1 MLKNKVCIILPCYKV
16 KNKIYTVYKKLNQK
30 KLDCLIFVDDNCP
43 EKSVDFLQSKIK
55 KNKLS
60 SNLNTLNL
68 EKRKLERI
76 SEDLKEM
83 LEQSSFVE
91 GEILNSSQLRQMSS
105 FRENLQEK
113 LQISSNR
120 EIHLEK
126 EMNNYLSEI
135 SKIKKQKEK
144 IEKKIKEEALLI
156 EKMNELRKDHNFKTK
171 VMI

>member
-1 MLKNKVCIILPCYKV
+1 MKKKYQLLSLLK
-16 KNKIYTVYKKLNQK
+16 
-30 KLDCLIFVDDNCP
+30 
-43 EKSVDFLQSKIK
+43 KIK

-83 LEQSSFVE
+83 LEQASFVE

-113 LQISSNR
+113 LQVSSNR
-120 EIHLEK
+120 EVHLEK

-144 IEKKIKEEALLI
+144 IEKKIKEESLLI

>member
-1 MLKNKVCIILPCYKV
+1 MKKKYQLLSLLK
-16 KNKIYTVYKKLNQK
+16 
-30 KLDCLIFVDDNCP
+30 
-43 EKSVDFLQSKIK
+43 KIK

-91 GEILNSSQLRQMSS
+91 GEILNSSQLRQTSS

>member
-1 MLKNKVCIILPCYKV
+1 
-16 KNKIYTVYKKLNQK
+16 
-30 KLDCLIFVDDNCP
+30 
-43 EKSVDFLQSKIK
+43 
-55 KNKLS
+55 
-60 SNLNTLNL
+60 
-68 EKRKLERI
+68 
-76 SEDLKEM
+76 M

>member
-1 MLKNKVCIILPCYKV
+1 MKKKYQLLSLLK
-16 KNKIYTVYKKLNQK
+16 
-30 KLDCLIFVDDNCP
+30 
-43 EKSVDFLQSKIK
+43 KIK

-76 SEDLKEM
+76 SDDLKEM

>member
-1 MLKNKVCIILPCYKV
+1 MKKKYQLLSLLK
-16 KNKIYTVYKKLNQK
+16 
-30 KLDCLIFVDDNCP
+30 
-43 EKSVDFLQSKIK
+43 KIK

-120 EIHLEK
+120 EIHLAK

>member
-1 MLKNKVCIILPCYKV
+1 MKKKYQLLSLLK
-16 KNKIYTVYKKLNQK
+16 
-30 KLDCLIFVDDNCP
+30 
-43 EKSVDFLQSKIK
+43 KIK

-144 IEKKIKEEALLI
+144 IEKKIKEEALSI

>member
-1 MLKNKVCIILPCYKV
+1 MKKKYQLLSLLK
-16 KNKIYTVYKKLNQK
+16 
-30 KLDCLIFVDDNCP
+30 
-43 EKSVDFLQSKIK
+43 KIK

-126 EMNNYLSEI
+126 EMNNYLGEI
-135 SKIKKQKEK
+135 SKIKTQREK
-144 IEKKIKEEALLI
+144 IDKKIKEEALLI
-156 EKMNELRKDHNFKTK
+156 EKMNELKKDHNFKTK

>member
-1 MLKNKVCIILPCYKV
+1 MKKKYQLLSLLK
-16 KNKIYTVYKKLNQK
+16 
-30 KLDCLIFVDDNCP
+30 
-43 EKSVDFLQSKIK
+43 KIK
-55 KNKLS
+55 KNNLS

-120 EIHLEK
+120 EINLEK
-126 EMNNYLSEI
+126 EMNTYLSEI

>member
-1 MLKNKVCIILPCYKV
+1 MKKKYQLLSLLK
-16 KNKIYTVYKKLNQK
+16 
-30 KLDCLIFVDDNCP
+30 
-43 EKSVDFLQSKIK
+43 KIK

-60 SNLNTLNL
+60 SNLNTLNF

>member
-1 MLKNKVCIILPCYKV
+1 M
-16 KNKIYTVYKKLNQK
+16 
-30 KLDCLIFVDDNCP
+30 
-43 EKSVDFLQSKIK
+43 
-55 KNKLS
+55 
-60 SNLNTLNL
+60 L
-68 EKRKLERI
+68 EK
-76 SEDLKEM
+76 
-83 LEQSSFVE
+83 SSFVE

-135 SKIKKQKEK
+135 SKIKKQREK
-144 IEKKIKEEALLI
+144 IDKKIKEEALLI

>member
-1 MLKNKVCIILPCYKV
+1 MKKKYQLLSLLK
-16 KNKIYTVYKKLNQK
+16 
-30 KLDCLIFVDDNCP
+30 
-43 EKSVDFLQSKIK
+43 KIK
-55 KNKLS
+55 KNNLS

-144 IEKKIKEEALLI
+144 IEKKIKEETLLI

>member
-1 MLKNKVCIILPCYKV
+1 MKKKYQLLSLLK
-16 KNKIYTVYKKLNQK
+16 
-30 KLDCLIFVDDNCP
+30 
-43 EKSVDFLQSKIK
+43 KIK
-55 KNKLS
+55 KDKLS

-144 IEKKIKEEALLI
+144 IEKKIKEESLLI